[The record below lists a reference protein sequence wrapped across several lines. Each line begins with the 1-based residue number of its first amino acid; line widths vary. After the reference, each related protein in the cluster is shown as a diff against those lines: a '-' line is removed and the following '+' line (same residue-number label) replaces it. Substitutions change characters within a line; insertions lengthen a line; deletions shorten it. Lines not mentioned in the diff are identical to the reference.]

1 MNLPVGSSRS
11 DIIDAIN
18 EWVIGRNGERDRE
31 ILIYRL
37 IDGLTYEQIATRYQ
51 ERHPNEPLSVD
62 TIKRAIY
69 KREPQLFKHFPG

>member
-1 MNLPVGSSRS
+1 MKLPLGVSRS
-11 DIIDAIN
+11 DIINSIN

-37 IDGLTYEQIATRYQ
+37 IDGLTYEQIANRYQ
-51 ERHPNEPLSVD
+51 ERHPQEPLSVD

-69 KREPQLFKHFPG
+69 KREEQLYKHFPG